1 MSWSSMLLRAA
12 ILLSLALVV
21 RGHDHHAA
29 NMNFDMGEPIDGVLK
44 AHIAL
49 MSIAF
54 GALFP
59 IGMVLGLR
67 KNKWHVPVQAT
78 GGVLAAIG
86 FVLGHAHGGRAF
98 HENAHSKFSWFMM
111 WLLVAQLGAGIYL
124 KLHTEK
130 RFNDLARPY
139 IKIAHKLM
147 AVTMVIATYVQVLL
161 GVVAWLGFCYDGY
174 LGQCLAHLIMGSSFL
189 AYGIWLLL
197 LLRLA
202 TPWLASYGRSPE
214 LYDSAMIMV
223 WGLFNTFTEHGFIE
237 KAHGW
242 SHKDLQHTSL
252 GVIWFCGG
260 LLSTYMLRK
269 SEPGDRSMFP
279 SIILIFT
286 GCAMGSHEQDTAFST
301 QVHFVFGLSLV
312 LAGLTRCMEIV
323 LITTNLIKT
332 GSKEP
337 NPFQYISVFFL
348 CHSGMAFM
356 ASNRENVAAMASI
369 GIDIGTFSLGYLSIT
384 FLLFLYAFFL
394 MQLFAELG
402 TSNAKTMSLPTADDG
417 TVYHSVSQ
425 GGADEQQGMND
436 DMAEGAH
443 GRTHVIFSA
452 DDNEYIGDDGNSF
465 ENSGFARHSA
475 GMRGRNAGYGASPRA
490 SAEIE
495 LSPMR

>member
-1 MSWSSMLLRAA
+1 
-12 ILLSLALVV
+12 
-21 RGHDHHAA
+21 
-29 NMNFDMGEPIDGVLK
+29 
-44 AHIAL
+44 
-49 MSIAF
+49 
-54 GALFP
+54 
-59 IGMVLGLR
+59 
-67 KNKWHVPVQAT
+67 
-78 GGVLAAIG
+78 
-86 FVLGHAHGGRAF
+86 
-98 HENAHSKFSWFMM
+98 M

-332 GSKEP
+332 SNKEP

-490 SAEIE
+490 SAEI
-495 LSPMR
+495 